1 MEAFWLWVADKYVF
15 LLVSGALLLI
25 ACIVYSK
32 LAICDDLED
41 FFDEGGW
48 LVILAGLAVA
58 AIVYGFIYWIWWAM
72 LIITVGVAALA
83 LIVAGVYV
91 HYENSGYDNEDV
103 DYIEDKKDE
112 ETTRY
117 KCPNCGAAIVKYTS
131 AAISYINAPI
141 VIRLSIKKILN
152 SSCLSTIGTVKRW
165 KSK

>member
-32 LAICDDLED
+32 LAICDGLED
-41 FFDEGGW
+41 FFSEGGW

-91 HYENSGYDNEDV
+91 HYENSGYDN
-103 DYIEDKKDE
+103 
-112 ETTRY
+112 
-117 KCPNCGAAIVKYTS
+117 
-131 AAISYINAPI
+131 
-141 VIRLSIKKILN
+141 
-152 SSCLSTIGTVKRW
+152 
-165 KSK
+165 